1 MNVNFT
7 LYFMHIGFLFQPGT
21 LYKIGDVLP
30 QDTGNCLQCVC
41 IEGTTGDDTPRVTC
55 SPHNCPPLVLP
66 DLFDATG
73 Y

>member
-1 MNVNFT
+1 MFVFC
-7 LYFMHIGFLFQPGT
+7 PGT
-21 LYKIGDVLP
+21 LYKIGDILP
-30 QDTGNCLQCVC
+30 QDTGNCLQCIC
-41 IEGTTGDDTPRVTC
+41 IDGSTSDDTPRVTC

>member
-1 MNVNFT
+1 MRCHH
-7 LYFMHIGFLFQPGT
+7 LYFLFVYFAGT

-41 IEGTTGDDTPRVTC
+41 IDGSTSDDTPRVTC